1 MNGMTQERKKS
12 MGCGGCLLYALGG
25 IVLTI
30 ALVAGGGY
38 YTLMHTAYPLKKV
51 AEVIEQTAPP
61 ESPITIKDIS
71 GSFST
76 GARIKTL
83 KWENGEVENLCI
95 SYDNLLTSIR
105 SKQFIFREI
114 SVTKAHISVFE
125 PESSVK
131 TSEPSAQGTSDTP
144 FNWDLFQIDKLSLT
158 DIFLTNRLT
167 GFSIAIPKFE
177 WTGFKWEKGTTQFG
191 TIKADTDQF
200 KLETAKATTPG
211 FITRLTGTL
220 RPRLHPSILKEFS
233 FDAEIG
239 PLGSNTPCHV
249 TAFDEAFKATVN
261 PDGTGTLKIRS
272 LNVASYFKDFW
283 LQDVNLDIETQKVGA
298 EFPLNIKSGAF
309 SLGKTRFTVQPAM
322 VENGVERPKTFNL
335 IEANA
340 EVDGKQIHYTLSI
353 KDGSEKLLHQLKSQ
367 PSLNSDKLVALVLFA
382 KPAADLT
389 AAEKAT
395 AEKLQ
400 ALLAP

>member
-1 MNGMTQERKKS
+1 MNDMTQEPKKS

-25 IVLTI
+25 ILLTI
-30 ALVAGGGY
+30 ALVVGGGY

-51 AEVIEQTAPP
+51 AEVIEKAAPP

-95 SYDNLLTSIR
+95 TYDNLAQSIR
-105 SKQFIFREI
+105 SRRFIFREI

-125 PESSVK
+125 PESASK
-131 TSEPSAQGTSDTP
+131 TSEPPAQGTSDTP
-144 FNWDLFQIDKLSLT
+144 FNWDLFQIDKLSLS

-177 WTGFKWEKGTTQFG
+177 WIGFKWEKGTTEFG

-200 KLETAKATTPG
+200 KIETGKATLPG

-239 PLGSNTPCHV
+239 PLGSNTPCRV
-249 TAFDEAFKATVN
+249 TAFNEAVTATVN
-261 PDGTGTLKIRS
+261 PDGTGTLKIQS
-272 LNVASYFKDFW
+272 LDLASYFKDLW
-283 LQDVNLDIETQKVGA
+283 LQDVNLDVETQKLGA
-298 EFPLNIKSGAF
+298 DFPLHIKSGSF
-309 SLGKTRFTVQPAM
+309 RLGKTLFTVTPATIQTK
-322 VENGVERPKTFNL
+322 EKPQAPLSLLEARAEINGTKIQYKL
-335 IEANA
+335 I
-340 EVDGKQIHYTLSI
+340 I
-353 KDGSEKLLHQLKSQ
+353 KDASEKIVHQIKSQ
-367 PSLNSDKLVALVLFA
+367 PDLKTDALVALVLFE
-382 KPAADLT
+382 KSVSDLT

-395 AEKLQ
+395 AQKLQ
-400 ALLAP
+400 TLLAP

>member
-1 MNGMTQERKKS
+1 MNDMTQERKKS
-12 MGCGGCLLYALGG
+12 MGCGGCFLYALGG
-25 IVLTI
+25 ILLTI
-30 ALVAGGGY
+30 ALVVGGGY

-51 AEVIEQTAPP
+51 ATVIEQTAPP

-83 KWENGEVENLCI
+83 KWDNGEVENLCI

-105 SKQFIFREI
+105 SKRFIFREI

-125 PESSVK
+125 PESPAK
-131 TSEPSAQGTSDTP
+131 TNEPSTQGTSDTP
-144 FNWDLFQIDKLSLT
+144 FNWDLFQIDKLSLS

-177 WTGFKWEKGTTQFG
+177 WTGFKWEKGTTEFG

-200 KLETAKATTPG
+200 KIETGKASTSG

-220 RPRLHPSILKEFS
+220 RPRLHPSILKDFS

-239 PLGSNTPCHV
+239 PLGSNTPCRV
-249 TAFDEAFKATVN
+249 TAFDGALTAQVN
-261 PDGTGTLKIRS
+261 PDGTGTLKIHS
-272 LNVASYFKDFW
+272 LNVASYFKDLW
-283 LQDVNLDIETQKVGA
+283 LQDVNLDIETQKTGA

-309 SLGKTRFTVQPAM
+309 NLGKTRFTVQPAM
-322 VENGVERPKTFNL
+322 LENSVERPKTFKL
-335 IEANA
+335 LEANA
-340 EVDGKQIHYTLSI
+340 EVDGKNVHYTLSI
-353 KDGSEKLLHQLKSQ
+353 KDGSEKVVHQLKSQ
-367 PSLNSDKLVALVLFA
+367 PDLNPVELTVLVLFG

-389 AAEKAT
+389 AAEKT
-395 AEKLQ
+395 TSEKLQ
-400 ALLAP
+400 TLLTP

>member
-1 MNGMTQERKKS
+1 MNDMTQERKKS
-12 MGCGGCLLYALGG
+12 MGCGGCFLYALGG

-30 ALVAGGGY
+30 ALVVGGGY

-51 AEVIEQTAPP
+51 AQVIEQAAPP
-61 ESPITIKDIS
+61 ASPILIKDIS

-95 SYDNLLTSIR
+95 TYDNLAQSIR
-105 SKQFIFREI
+105 SRRFIFREI

-125 PESSVK
+125 PESSSK
-131 TSEPSAQGTSDTP
+131 TKDPSTPGTSDTP
-144 FNWDLFQIDKLSLT
+144 FNWDLFQIDKLSLS

-200 KLETAKATTPG
+200 KIETGKATTPG

-239 PLGSNTPCHV
+239 PLGSNTPCRV
-249 TAFDEAFKATVN
+249 TAFDKAFTATVN
-261 PDGTGTLKIRS
+261 PDGTGTLKIQA
-272 LNVASYFKDFW
+272 LNVASYFKDLW
-283 LQDVNLDIETQKVGA
+283 LQDVNLDIETQKTGT

-309 SLGKTRFTVQPAM
+309 NLGKTRFTVQPAM
-322 VENGVERPKTFNL
+322 LENSVERTKTFRL
-335 IEANA
+335 LEANA
-340 EVDGKQIHYTLSI
+340 EVEGKKIHYTLSI
-353 KDGSEKLLHQLKSQ
+353 KDGSEKVAHQLTSQ
-367 PSLNSDKLVALVLFA
+367 PDMSPDELVALILFG

-389 AAEKAT
+389 AAEKTTAT
-395 AEKLQ
+395 KLQ
-400 ALLAP
+400 ALLTP